1 MSAFHLLNSLGHTR
15 VKNLAD
21 LATLFLENRKIQVE
35 HAQTIAENTQA
46 IANSLLVER
55 DTKRHLAE
63 TNYVSAEE
71 VHEVGAL
78 YASAQENA
86 ANNRLSH
93 EMAKIELEDA
103 KRDLEAVQH

>member
-1 MSAFHLLNSLGHTR
+1 
-15 VKNLAD
+15 
-21 LATLFLENRKIQVE
+21 
-35 HAQTIAENTQA
+35 
-46 IANSLLVER
+46 
-55 DTKRHLAE
+55 LAE

-103 KRDLEAVQH
+103 KKDLEAVQH